1 MDFLYR
7 LQDCK
12 PLKSVSTLF
21 LPSDMAHA
29 SIIHSLSF
37 SRSWGL
43 NFNPNKILP
52 QHKSSESSL
61 QWGYSRRKK
70 RKEVSLRACKF
81 VCTKQQRDKRWTNN
95 ESTTVLIVNMKPV
108 CFVCGVDVLGSTW
121 HEWNHAAV
129 MNKRSAADGA
139 FRDVIHNSDIT
150 AQRGFKLTA
159 TRKPN
164 NRITIYIKYWS
175 LC

>member
-7 LQDCK
+7 LQDSK

-21 LPSDMAHA
+21 LPSDAAHA
-29 SIIHSLSF
+29 SIIRPLSF
-37 SRSWGL
+37 SRSGEL
-43 NFNPNKILP
+43 NLNPNKILP
-52 QHKSSESSL
+52 QHKSVSCYSECTV
-61 QWGYSRRKK
+61 GAE
-70 RKEVSLRACKF
+70 RKEASLRARKF
-81 VCTKQQRDKRWTNN
+81 VCTKQQRDRRWTND

-139 FRDVIHNSDIT
+139 FRDVIHNSDIR

-164 NRITIYIKYWS
+164 NWITIYIKYWS
-175 LC
+175 PC